1 MKRGT
6 CDSMEKARWLRFRLR
21 SLVNLKKNKKK
32 KQKKMCKCQDETNL
46 HLKVYM

>member
-6 CDSMEKARWLRFRLR
+6 RDSMEKARWLRFRLR
-21 SLVNLKKNKKK
+21 SLVNLKKKKK
-32 KQKKMCKCQDETNL
+32 KKAEKMCKCQDETNL

>member
-21 SLVNLKKNKKK
+21 SLVNLKKKKK
-32 KQKKMCKCQDETNL
+32 KQKKCANAKMKQICI
-46 HLKVYM
+46 